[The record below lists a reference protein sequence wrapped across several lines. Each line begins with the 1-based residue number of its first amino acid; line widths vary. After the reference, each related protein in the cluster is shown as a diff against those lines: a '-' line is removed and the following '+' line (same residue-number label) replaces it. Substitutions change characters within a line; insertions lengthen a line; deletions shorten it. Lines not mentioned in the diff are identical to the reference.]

1 MLVQKGTGVQM
12 GLNQTQGTSS
22 SSSGLAL
29 MVPSPEGDLGNIEE
43 DAPKLGS
50 AQKGQS

>member
-1 MLVQKGTGVQM
+1 MLVQKGTGAQM
-12 GLNQTQGTSS
+12 GLHQTQCTS

-50 AQKGQS
+50 AQRGQS